1 MDKKQ
6 VVWRCEYGVY
16 VPFCPYCGEP
26 AYDHDICFNC
36 GKPYEYVE
44 GERKPKVVSKGAYT
58 VILSTNHHISVYKN
72 DILIF
77 HADCGVSR
85 SKAELL
91 KLLEIIDSLARNEK
105 CGAE

>member
-6 VVWRCEYGVY
+6 VVWRWEYGVY

-26 AYDHDICFNC
+26 AYDHDLCFNC

-44 GERKPKVVSKGAYT
+44 GEYKPKVVSKGAYT
-58 VILSTNHHISVYKN
+58 VIQSTNHHISVYKN
-72 DILIF
+72 DGLIF
-77 HADCGVSR
+77 NAACGVSR
-85 SKAELL
+85 SEAELL
-91 KLLEIIDSLARNEK
+91 ELIDSLARNEK